1 LSGNGT
7 VPEVLDAVIVGGG
20 LSGIAAARALRL
32 AGVDDY
38 VLLEKSDGLGGTW
51 HHNTYPGCACDVPS
65 ALYCFTFKPYPWTRL
80 FAPQAE
86 IKQYLLEV
94 AEENDVPRHVRLGT
108 ELVGAAWNDA
118 AQYWEIDTTDGR
130 LTARLLIVAVG
141 FLHAATVP
149 DIPGLAAFPG
159 RTFHSSRWPAG
170 YDGSGER
177 VAVIGTGASAIQIV
191 PQLQRRASH
200 LTVFQ
205 RTPGW
210 VIPKIDVVHS
220 PRWRRWSGRFPALSI
235 ALQRTLWAV
244 GEIALQAIF
253 RVRLARLLGAVARR
267 NLERSVP
274 DPALRAKLTPTYEFG
289 CKRYLLSA
297 DWYPTLVQANVTFVP
312 SAVAKVEGR
321 TLVADDG
328 SRHEVDTV
336 VLSTGFDFGVGPVA
350 HLVRGRDGL
359 TLAETWKG
367 SPRAFLGTHPSGFP
381 NLAIMAGPNA
391 GTVSGF
397 IGAEAQSNYL
407 REMIVTMRRAGIT
420 SLDPRPEEEARF
432 KAKADRLMAQSV
444 HNAGGCTNFYLDE
457 NGCNKA
463 LWPGTMFGMWR
474 RLQHFDL
481 SHYETRR
488 S

>member
-1 LSGNGT
+1 ML
-7 VPEVLDAVIVGGG
+7 EAVIVGGG

-38 VLLEKSDGLGGTW
+38 VLIEKSDGLGGTW

-65 ALYCFTFKPYPWTRL
+65 ALYCFTFKPYRWSRF

-94 AEENDVPRHVRLGT
+94 AAEHDVQRHVRFGT
-108 ELVGAAWNDA
+108 ELVGAAWDDA
-118 AQYWEIDTTDGR
+118 EQYWEVDTSGGR
-130 LTARLLIVAVG
+130 LVARHLILAVG

-149 DIPGLAAFPG
+149 NIPGLAEFPG
-159 RTFHSSRWPAG
+159 PTFHSSRWPEG

-191 PQLQRRASH
+191 PQLQQRAAH

-210 VIPKIDVVHS
+210 VIPKIDIVHS
-220 PRWRRWSGRFPALSI
+220 ERWRRWSTRFPALSI
-235 ALQRTLWAV
+235 LLQRSLWAV
-244 GEIALQAIF
+244 SEIVLQAIF

-267 NLERSVP
+267 NLEKSVA
-274 DPALRAKLTPTYEFG
+274 DPELRAKLTPDYEFG

-297 DWYPTLVQANVTFVP
+297 DWYSTLVQPNVTFVP
-312 SAVAKVEGR
+312 SAVTKVEGR
-321 TLVADDG
+321 TLVAVDG
-328 SRHEVDTV
+328 SRHEVDTI

-367 SPRAFLGTHPSGFP
+367 SPRAYLGTHPSGFP
-381 NLAIMAGPNA
+381 NLSVIAGPNA

-397 IGAEAQSNYL
+397 IGAEAQANYL
-407 REMIVTMRRAGIT
+407 REMILAMRREGVT
-420 SLDPRPEEEARF
+420 SIDALPEAEARF
-432 KAKADRLMAQSV
+432 KAKADHLMAHSV
-444 HNAGGCTNFYLDE
+444 HNAGGCVNFYLDE

-474 RLQHFDL
+474 RLQRFDL
-481 SHYETRR
+481 SDYRTRR
-488 S
+488 GENLR